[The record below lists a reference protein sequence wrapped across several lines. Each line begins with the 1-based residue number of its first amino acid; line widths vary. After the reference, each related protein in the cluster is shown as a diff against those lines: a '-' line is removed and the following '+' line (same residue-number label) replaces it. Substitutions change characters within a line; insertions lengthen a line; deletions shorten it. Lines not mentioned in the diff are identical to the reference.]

1 MAHDLGVLVEILT
14 NGSRLA
20 APKHLAPLTRRRPNR
35 ITLSLYGATAK
46 SYDGPTRRKGAYR
59 MFLQGLTAAHEA
71 DLPLGLALIITRHNA
86 HEADQMRAS
95 ADRYGLPS
103 REYTHMSPTIYG
115 GAAPSSPRHPTIS
128 PTASRCGAA
137 TPATRSSMS
146 IRGGMAPICKVGR
159 DKAIPLITEGVEGD
173 LPDFLWVLA
182 DGFGPM
188 KAALDEEREARH
200 DAALADL
207 AERTQPPRAGPLG
220 RSSPRRMSSG
230 SSRLSRP
237 QQLRVEASEHFK
249 VSGGQR
255 SPAQAR
261 TPQVGSAM
269 NGRMESARHCLP
281 TFKSGLMR
289 RS

>member
-46 SYDGPTRRKGAYR
+46 SYDGLTRRKGAYR

-115 GAAPSSPRHPTIS
+115 GAAPSPPRHPTIS

-159 DKAIPLITEGVEGD
+159 DNAIPLITEGVEGD

-207 AERTQPPRAGPLG
+207 AERHATT
-220 RSSPRRMSSG
+220 PRRPAREIIAEAHEQRFEPTLTSTTATG
-230 SSRLSRP
+230 RGIGTLQGIWWPKKPRLGHHRLVRP
-237 QQLRVEASEHFK
+237 
-249 VSGGQR
+249 
-255 SPAQAR
+255 
-261 TPQVGSAM
+261 
-269 NGRMESARHCLP
+269 
-281 TFKSGLMR
+281 
-289 RS
+289 